1 LSRYGR
7 SRPSRP
13 DEVKRGQ
20 VWVVTFE
27 PGNIGAEL
35 GKERPAVVISN
46 DTVNA
51 SPVRR
56 STVLPIST
64 RSFDNPLHVQVTP
77 PEGGVEET
85 SFVVCDYQRT
95 VSHDRL
101 YRYLGRLSPA
111 TLIKINYRLGTVLG
125 LQDTPCG
132 R

>member
-1 LSRYGR
+1 MSRYGR

-13 DEVKRGQ
+13 DEIKRGQ
-20 VWVVTFE
+20 VWIVTFE
-27 PGNIGAEL
+27 PGSIGTEI

-56 STVLPIST
+56 STVLPMST
-64 RSFDNPLHVQVTP
+64 RFFDNPLHVQVTP

-85 SFVVCDYQRT
+85 IFVVCDYQRT

-101 YRYLGRLSPA
+101 SRYLGRLSPE
-111 TLIKINYRLGTVLG
+111 TLIKIDYRLGTVLG
-125 LQDTPCG
+125 LLDTPV
-132 R
+132 